1 MSCRSNIVLE
11 EIWMR
16 EKIANVYGWQHYL
29 LRCETLEDGYVV
41 GIPSCFKFWIFW
53 FWNTSERFASQL
65 ALMVNNPPANA
76 GDPRDTG
83 LSPGL
88 GRLPWRRHGKPLQYS
103 RESHRQRSLSST
115 VHRAINSWTWL
126 KKFSMHTERFKL
138 RWCIDNFIYH

>member
-11 EIWMR
+11 EIWDEGKDCQFIWLTVLFTDMWNIGR
-16 EKIANVYGWQHYL
+16 QL
-29 LRCETLEDGYVV
+29 CV
-41 GIPSCFKFWIFW
+41 GIPSCFKFWICW

-76 GDPRDTG
+76 GDTRDTG

-88 GRLPWRRHGKPLQYS
+88 GRLPWRRHGNPLQYS